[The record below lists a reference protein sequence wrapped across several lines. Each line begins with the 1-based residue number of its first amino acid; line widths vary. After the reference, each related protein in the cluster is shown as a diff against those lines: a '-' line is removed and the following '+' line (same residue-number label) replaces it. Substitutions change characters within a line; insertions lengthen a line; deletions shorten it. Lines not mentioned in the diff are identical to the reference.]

1 MAEPEYALATFYR
14 RCSNYHTLFK
24 DFNNHHHCGK
34 SKQLP
39 NSPIAQSL
47 VVEAAQ
53 ARLVTFDWKPV
64 IIPHFT
70 YR

>member
-34 SKQLP
+34 SKQLS

-53 ARLVTFDWKPV
+53 ARLVTIAFYVQIV
-64 IIPHFT
+64 ILP
-70 YR
+70 